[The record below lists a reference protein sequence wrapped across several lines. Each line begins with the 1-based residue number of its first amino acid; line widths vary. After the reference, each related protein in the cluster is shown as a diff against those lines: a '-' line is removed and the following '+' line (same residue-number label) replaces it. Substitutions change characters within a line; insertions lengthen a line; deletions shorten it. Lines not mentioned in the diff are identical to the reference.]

1 LTLRTWACAVVVT
14 CCIPFAALLR
24 ALGLDALQA
33 SLQQGTTPSPTTAAV
48 VAVFGVL
55 TAVGPALVGVLLQI
69 PVALTA
75 VELVDNAKAIAGE
88 DGNVQLVA
96 KTAGK
101 ARTLYGFL
109 PAVVGVVAWVACV
122 SVGFEAAVLRG
133 AAETVAVLVD
143 LGANPNPTSTRQP
156 LHDAA
161 FAGKARTVEALLK
174 GGANPDALD
183 QLDGP
188 NGGATPLLAAITAGS
203 TECVR
208 LLLEHGAN
216 PNLAAKFGETPL
228 HAALGRKTAPNRTQ
242 LVRMLLERGADVRK
256 PGVDGK
262 TPFDMALTDGDA
274 VIAKL
279 FAGR

>member
-1 LTLRTWACAVVVT
+1 
-14 CCIPFAALLR
+14 
-24 ALGLDALQA
+24 
-33 SLQQGTTPSPTTAAV
+33 
-48 VAVFGVL
+48 
-55 TAVGPALVGVLLQI
+55 
-69 PVALTA
+69 
-75 VELVDNAKAIAGE
+75 
-88 DGNVQLVA
+88 
-96 KTAGK
+96 
-101 ARTLYGFL
+101 
-109 PAVVGVVAWVACV
+109 V
-122 SVGFEAAVLRG
+122 SVGFVAAVLRG

-143 LGANPNPTSTRQP
+143 LGANPNPTPNRQP

-174 GGANPDALD
+174 GGANPDAYD
-183 QLDGP
+183 QLVGP

-228 HAALGRKTAPNRTQ
+228 HAALGKKTAPNRTQ

-256 PGVDGK
+256 PGVDGR
-262 TPFDMALTDGDA
+262 TPFDMATTDGDP
-274 VIAKL
+274 VITKL